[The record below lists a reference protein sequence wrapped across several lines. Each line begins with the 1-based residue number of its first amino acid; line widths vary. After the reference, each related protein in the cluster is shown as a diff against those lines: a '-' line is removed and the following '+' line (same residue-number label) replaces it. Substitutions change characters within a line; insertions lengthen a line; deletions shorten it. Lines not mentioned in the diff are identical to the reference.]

1 MIWIEIIYKVVYFKI
16 IVMHKSVQNLL
27 NIEKDIK
34 STLTNTNLPPKI
46 IAVSK
51 TFNLSKIMPLIE
63 HGHVHYGENKVQEA
77 IEKWTDIKNKK
88 NEINL
93 HMVGKLQS
101 NKVKY
106 AVKIFDYIHSLDSL
120 KVAKKISDEQVK
132 YKKKPKLFIQIN
144 IGSEVQKSGINKND
158 LTDFLNSCKT
168 LELDIVGL
176 MCLPPHD
183 ENSEKYFS
191 EMNTLSKQYQFLE
204 SSMGMS
210 NDYLKAI
217 EYNSTFLRIGTKI
230 FGERV

>member
-1 MIWIEIIYKVVYFKI
+1 MIWIELVYKVIYFKV
-16 IVMHKSVQNLL
+16 IVMHKIIKNLL
-27 NIEKDIK
+27 NIEKEIK
-34 STLTNTNLPPKI
+34 STLTNTNFYPKI

-51 TFNLSKIMPLIE
+51 TFNLSNIMPLIE
-63 HGHVHYGENKVQEA
+63 YGHVHYGENKVQEA
-77 IEKWTDIKNKK
+77 IEKWTEIKNKK
-88 NEINL
+88 KINL

-101 NKVKY
+101 NKVKH

-120 KVAKKISDEQVK
+120 KIAKKISEEQAK
-132 YKKKPKLFIQIN
+132 YGKKPKLFVQIN

-168 LELDIVGL
+168 LELDIIGL
-176 MCLPPHD
+176 MCLPPNN

-191 EMNTLSKQYQFLE
+191 EMNALSKQHRLLE

-217 EYNSTFLRIGTKI
+217 KYNSTFLRIGTKI
-230 FGERV
+230 FGERG